1 MPKVA
6 YSEIDRNK
14 IKEDLIET
22 GLELFSKQ
30 GIQHTTVEQIYTR
43 VLAFQE
49 PSFTPFSRQKKIWL
63 YRPFIVSSPKSWHM
77 RKS

>member
-43 VLAFQE
+43 VGISRTF
-49 PSFTPFSRQKKIWL
+49 FYTFSRQKKIWL

>member
-30 GIQHTTVEQIYTR
+30 GIQHTTV
-43 VLAFQE
+43 VH
-49 PSFTPFSRQKKIWL
+49 PC
-63 YRPFIVSSPKSWHM
+63 WHFKNLLLHLFPGK
-77 RKS
+77 RRFGCTGLLLSAAQNLGICEKADG

>member
-30 GIQHTTVEQIYTR
+30 GIQHTTFEQIYTR
-43 VLAFQE
+43 VGISRTFFYTFFPAKEDLVVQAFYCQ
-49 PSFTPFSRQKKIWL
+49 Q
-63 YRPFIVSSPKSWHM
+63 PKSWHM